1 MTQVLCSRRALCI
14 HFKWTAIFLCINYK
28 HLNSVCHFAWLIVMA
43 TEVVDSPV
51 EETVPS
57 LVREEEPVPSKS
69 DAATDRA
76 EGEKL
81 ATKLGIPNDDLAQ

>member
-1 MTQVLCSRRALCI
+1 MHFVYISNGLQYFFALI
-14 HFKWTAIFLCINYK
+14 INILY
-28 HLNSVCHFAWLIVMA
+28 SVCHFAWLIVMA